1 MNRKSIETESS
12 KVTKG
17 KGSHWGRDRHRMLTN
32 HNEREKSTLACP
44 YSFYSSIPTMRGKKT
59 ITERLS
65 GEGRRSGK
73 VSSSLKKYM
82 ECIIFKKFI
91 KNIFIRK
98 FFLFKNITTL
108 KKKKMLDY

>member
-1 MNRKSIETESS
+1 MKAKRSYQKSKRKKKANKWLNRESIETESS

-65 GEGRRSGK
+65 GEEEERQGIIII
-73 VSSSLKKYM
+73 KKIYGVYY
-82 ECIIFKKFI
+82 F
-91 KNIFIRK
+91 
-98 FFLFKNITTL
+98 
-108 KKKKMLDY
+108 

>member
-17 KGSHWGRDRHRMLTN
+17 KGSHWGRDRHQMLTN

-59 ITERLS
+59 ITERRS

-91 KNIFIRK
+91 KNIFRRVK
-98 FFLFKNITTL
+98 FFYLKMSQHL
-108 KKKKMLDY
+108 KKKKKC